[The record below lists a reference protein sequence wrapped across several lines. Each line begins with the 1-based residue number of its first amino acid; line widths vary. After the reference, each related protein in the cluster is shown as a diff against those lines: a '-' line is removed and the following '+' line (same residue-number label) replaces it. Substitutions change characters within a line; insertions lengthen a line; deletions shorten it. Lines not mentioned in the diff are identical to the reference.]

1 MTRVI
6 PLIIGLC
13 PFYERNVL
21 YIDQEGSI
29 SSINIPASLDH
40 GTRTMQKPFYF
51 TIIYLH
57 KLNYS
62 CQGHLRRVIVLLL
75 IIILAPQTVHRSD
88 ILPLLAM
95 SSG

>member
-1 MTRVI
+1 MAIVI
-6 PLIIGLC
+6 TLIIGLC
-13 PFYERNVL
+13 PFYERNVF
-21 YIDQEGSI
+21 YIDEEGSSKAFI
-29 SSINIPASLDH
+29 FLPHKKH
-40 GTRTMQKPFYF
+40 GARTTQQAFLF

-75 IIILAPQTVHRSD
+75 LIILAPQTVHRSD
-88 ILPLLAM
+88 ILPLIAM